1 MLICKSR
8 IFGSRVYKLHELKRE
23 LEDEAAKSEDKE
35 DLTLGKARKKFRQI
49 LVKDINNNI

>member
-8 IFGSRVYKLHELKRE
+8 IFGSRVYKFYKLKRE

-35 DLTLGKARKKFRQI
+35 DVTLGKARKTFRQ
-49 LVKDINNNI
+49 